1 MSDDADAA
9 MNQEVHEA
17 DRQVNSM
24 QDQLSKEVA
33 SWPNERREQASK
45 PVVWPSS
52 PVIQPRLIRSARGS
66 KDTSAPSVA
75 AKGRGTGSNPFSMS
89 YGGMTQ
95 AEYMRHLLER
105 GSR

>member
-9 MNQEVHEA
+9 KEAHEA

-33 SWPNERREQASK
+33 SWSKDRKEQASES
-45 PVVWPSS
+45 VIRPSTPAIEPGS
-52 PVIQPRLIRSARGS
+52 APLARGS
-66 KDTSAPSVA
+66 KATGAASVA
-75 AKGRGTGSNPFSMS
+75 AKGHGTGSKPFSMS

-105 GSR
+105 GTR